1 MSSRVRRLAHAR
13 GRVEVDRVV
22 ERAWLSFE
30 GDVWVDDIL
39 RSILEIA
46 SGRSPERT
54 RREAMYSSARLRSRL
69 ADKRE
74 TGTETELP
82 GTPSYLR
89 RKPTQGRGDS

>member
-1 MSSRVRRLAHAR
+1 MRLVVVHRCVELEAGEVLSRVRRLAHAR

-69 ADKRE
+69 ADKR
-74 TGTETELP
+74 
-82 GTPSYLR
+82 
-89 RKPTQGRGDS
+89 